1 MDSLKETDNL
11 ATKPSKRPRIEVD
24 EELMRQMIA
33 GQAPLDSKVIRRIPE
48 PEAENT
54 DAPEGKTSETVS
66 GASAPTAER
75 TDANTQTSDVKELAG
90 FRRKKIPL
98 PDFERTF
105 FAPADCRNRSA
116 IYISAATKYKVSAIL
131 HLLGM
136 RIQGLQLWSQY
147 AALCNRNLQRRVELS
162 PREEEQQTT
171 ILNRQCDK
179 RLLWVSD
186 MDVAKRLASEPQNVA
201 FSTIATSKTP
211 GMEIRNTR
219 PRAIRNGLAYFHLRR
234 LIDYR
239 RETCNRRC
247 LSD

>member
-90 FRRKKIPL
+90 FWRKKIAL

-105 FAPADCRNRSA
+105 FAPVNCRNRSA
-116 IYISAATKYKVSAIL
+116 IYVSAQTKRKVSEIL
-131 HLLGM
+131 HLLGNEST
-136 RIQGLQLWSQY
+136 RLT
-147 AALCNRNLQRRVELS
+147 ALADNMLRFVMDIYSDELNYLH
-162 PREEEQQTT
+162 EKK
-171 ILNRQCDK
+171 N
-179 RLLWVSD
+179 
-186 MDVAKRLASEPQNVA
+186 N
-201 FSTIATSKTP
+201 
-211 GMEIRNTR
+211 
-219 PRAIRNGLAYFHLRR
+219 RR
-234 LIDYR
+234 LF
-239 RETCNRRC
+239 
-247 LSD
+247 